1 LYLQVFEVFGPV
13 KTPWYSVRFNE
24 ATNITGKGVKEG
36 TKVYCAPAED
46 AFTKYVFVDNLRQ

>member
-1 LYLQVFEVFGPV
+1 VFEVFGPV